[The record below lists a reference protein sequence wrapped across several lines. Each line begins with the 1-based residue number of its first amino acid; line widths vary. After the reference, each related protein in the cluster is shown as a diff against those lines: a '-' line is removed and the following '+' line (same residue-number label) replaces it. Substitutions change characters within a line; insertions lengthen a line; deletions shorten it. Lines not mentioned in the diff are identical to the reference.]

1 MFFAKMLCFAVFCK
15 NSGWFFPAGTRKER
29 KETASVPLDWFR
41 AGRNAGLPAGQ
52 FVRGRTMCGRET
64 ATAYGERGRRKGIYI
79 EEA

>member
-1 MFFAKMLCFAVFCK
+1 MFFAKMLYFTVFCR
-15 NSGWFFPAGTRKER
+15 NSGWFFPIRTRKER
-29 KETASVPLDWFR
+29 KEAASVPLNRFR